1 MTKRFCD
8 KCGIELKGREDYKQ
22 IYICY
27 QSDRCKKIEEFPD
40 YCNIC
45 ADLVLKHFLNF
56 TKANINNPCTTFIND

>member
-27 QSDRCKKIEEFPD
+27 QSDRCKK
-40 YCNIC
+40 NRRVSR
-45 ADLVLKHFLNF
+45 LL
-56 TKANINNPCTTFIND
+56 